1 MSPDF
6 SSSTNTMTAAACFTS
21 PWTEVYEAADAGMM
35 QAGTQTVSQPHWTD
49 DAQQPTHDALSDMY
63 NF

>member
-1 MSPDF
+1 MSPEVNG
-6 SSSTNTMTAAACFTS
+6 STNNMTAAACFTS
-21 PWTEVYEAADAGMM
+21 PWTEVYEAAAGMM
-35 QAGTQTVSQPHWTD
+35 HTGAQTVSQPHWTD